1 MTGRLVVIALAIG
14 AVAFAAFSALGG
26 GDDDKGKQA
35 NRARTTPA
43 NGAVRISFA
52 YSPEKAALIE
62 PLIRRYNAQQD
73 GVFVDGRSVASGE
86 AETKIAHGQL
96 KPTVWSPAS
105 SLWGRLLEHEADRPY
120 VADQN
125 PSLVRTPL
133 VIAMWEPLARALGWP
148 RKPIGWSTVLKLALD
163 DRGWAAY
170 GRPQYGKFKLG
181 HTNPDFSTSG
191 LSAVAAEYFT
201 AAGKREGLTEA
212 DISKPAVRR
221 RIKAIERSIVHYGD
235 TTLFFADQMLREGP
249 AYASAVAME
258 EATLVDFNKRRRG
271 RDRLIALYPAEGT
284 FFSDNPYIV
293 MTAPWVRPAQRRAAE
308 RFGTWLRGQLTPAM
322 VSRAGFRPG
331 DPDQR
336 ALPPID
342 AAHGTDPA
350 QPKTVLAPPDPAV
363 LARVKRLW
371 REDRKP
377 ANVMVVVDTSGSMSQ
392 ESRLEQAKQ
401 GLRAFLRELEPQDR
415 VGLES
420 FNTQV
425 FRLVTLGPVSAV
437 GAKVGSEIGSLI
449 PDGETAVYDATAQAV
464 REVEA
469 DAGADRINAVVVL
482 TDGQDNQSSI
492 TKDALVSRLRADA
505 RSESAG
511 VRVFTI
517 AYGQDANVDALKAIA
532 DASGGKQ
539 FTGDP
544 QGIEAVYLQISSFFG
559 CPARRS
565 PARRCAATSRS
576 TRPPSRST

>member
-26 GDDDKGKQA
+26 GDGDKGKQA
-35 NRARTTPA
+35 NPGRTTPA

-96 KPTVWSPAS
+96 KPTIWSPAS

-221 RIKAIERSIVHYGD
+221 RIKAIEQSIVHYGD
-235 TTLFFADQMLREGP
+235 TTLFFADQLLRDGP

-258 EATLVDFNKRRRG
+258 EATLVDFNKRRG
-271 RDRLIALYPAEGT
+271 KRDRLVAIYPSDGT
-284 FFSDNPYIV
+284 FFSDNPFLV
-293 MTAPWVRPAQRRAAE
+293 LNAPWVRPAQARAAK
-308 RFGTWLRGQLTPAM
+308 RFGDWLQGQLTPQA
-322 VSRAGFRPG
+322 VARAGFRPG
-331 DPDQR
+331 DPAKR
-336 ALPPID
+336 PLPPVD

-350 QPKTVLAPPDPAV
+350 SPRRVLALPDPGV

-377 ANVMVVVDTSGSMSQ
+377 ANVVVVVDTSGSMSQ
-392 ESRLEQAKQ
+392 EDKLDQAKQ

-420 FNTQV
+420 FNDKV
-425 FRLVTLGPVSAV
+425 YRLVGLAPVKSISQ
-437 GAKVGSEIGSLI
+437 KVAGEISQLV
-449 PDGETAVYDATAQAV
+449 PDGETAVYDATLQAV
-464 REVEA
+464 REVEQT
-469 DAGADRINAVVVL
+469 AGDDRINAVVVL
-482 TDGQDNQSSI
+482 TDGQDTRSSV
-492 TKDALVSRLRADA
+492 TSGALVSKLRADA
-505 RSESAG
+505 RGEDAG

-517 AYGQDANVDALKAIA
+517 AYGSQANTDVLRQIA
-532 DASGGKQ
+532 EASGGKQ
-539 FTGDP
+539 FEGDP
-544 QGIEAVYLQISSFFG
+544 AGIESVYLQISSFF
-559 CPARRS
+559 
-565 PARRCAATSRS
+565 
-576 TRPPSRST
+576 